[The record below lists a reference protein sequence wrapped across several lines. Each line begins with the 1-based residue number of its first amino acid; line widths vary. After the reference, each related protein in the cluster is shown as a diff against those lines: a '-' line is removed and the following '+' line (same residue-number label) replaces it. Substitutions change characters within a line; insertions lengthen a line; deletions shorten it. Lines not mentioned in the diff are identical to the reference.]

1 MASRAR
7 STSASSGENATW
19 RRAPRRGVASS
30 SSPTH
35 QRLARGQV
43 DAAWAVEVLHAAS
56 AAPRLSLAVD
66 MADAATVP
74 ALREVFDAIGEELG
88 PATEGG
94 EGAPAAKAR
103 RAREAFGM

>member
-1 MASRAR
+1 MASL
-7 STSASSGENATW
+7 S
-19 RRAPRRGVASS
+19 P
-30 SSPTH
+30 PTH
-35 QRLARGQV
+35 QRHARGQV

-88 PATEGG
+88 PATVEGG
-94 EGAPAAKAR
+94 DSAPAAKAR
-103 RAREAFGM
+103 RAREAFGV